1 MSKNTKKKD
10 KNSNHKTKKNIIKKE
25 NKDILEDTKWR
36 MMRLAGSGRRKLI
49 DYVIAIPSYKR
60 AETLR
65 DNTLTLLRRQ
75 KIPPNKIYIFV
86 GNQDEYEIYKKVL
99 PKYYNRIVVG
109 VMGISNI
116 RNFITD
122 YFGKGQ
128 YIFNMDDDIIDLLEL
143 DEEKDMKSKK
153 TAKTHKLDK
162 VGDLENFI
170 NKGFKECRKT
180 GFRLFGIYPASNPFF
195 MKKRITYDLRYIV
208 GSCWGCINDKKLK
221 VTMDNKEDYE
231 RTLKYYRK
239 YGGVIRFENI
249 TIITQNYKKSGGR
262 IKNIQ
267 TEENIY
273 NSALKLEKMFP
284 DLCRLYLGKKSG
296 YAELKLKD
304 KDKIYSKYDTIYKY
318 L

>member
-1 MSKNTKKKD
+1 MSKTTKKNRLNTKKT
-10 KNSNHKTKKNIIKKE
+10 HKKE
-25 NKDILEDTKWR
+25 ILDDTRWR
-36 MMRLAGSGRRKLI
+36 MMRLAGSGRRKLT

-65 DNTLTLLRRQ
+65 DKTLKLLQSQ
-75 KIPPNKIYIFV
+75 KIPANKIYIFV
-86 GNQDEYEIYKKVL
+86 GNQEEYETYKKVL

-109 VMGISNI
+109 IVGMGNI

-122 YFGKGQ
+122 YFGNGQ

-143 DEEKDMKSKK
+143 DEEKDMKEKK
-153 TAKTHKLDK
+153 TAKTHKLNK
-162 VGDLENFI
+162 VGDIEKFI
-170 NKGFKECRKT
+170 NKGFEECKKT

-195 MKKRITYDLRYIV
+195 MKKRITYDLRYII

-221 VTMDNKEDYE
+221 VSMDDKEDYE

-249 TIITQNYKKSGGR
+249 TVISNYYKEAGGMQETR
-262 IKNIQ
+262 TK
-267 TEENIY
+267 ERVY
-273 NSALKLEKMFP
+273 NSAVKLEKMFP

-304 KDKIYSKYDTIYKY
+304 KNKIYIKYDTTYKY